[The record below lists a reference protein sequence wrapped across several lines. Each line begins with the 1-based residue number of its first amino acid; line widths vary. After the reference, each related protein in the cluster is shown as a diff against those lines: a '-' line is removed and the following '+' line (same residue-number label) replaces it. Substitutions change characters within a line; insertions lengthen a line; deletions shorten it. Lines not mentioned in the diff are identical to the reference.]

1 MMFLH
6 DEVMVHAPAEVADE
20 VASAIRESAI
30 EAGRLLFGD
39 MGVEL
44 ALDVSIVDSYADAA

>member
-1 MMFLH
+1 MKFLH
-6 DEVMVHAPAEVADE
+6 DEVMVRAPAEVADE

-30 EAGRLLFGD
+30 EAGLLLFGD
-39 MGVEL
+39 TGVEF

>member
-1 MMFLH
+1 MFRD
-6 DEVMVHAPAEVADE
+6 DEVTVHAPAEVADE

-39 MGVEL
+39 TGVEF